1 MRYRTA
7 ALVIGTILATL
18 AMVLTDPASK
28 LIYGLG
34 IGAITINTITT
45 SLWTFGLAAIL
56 YILYK
61 AFHDYPEADFQTLG
75 ALAKQTPEGAGLY
88 SIANAIKTLAY
99 ALVILAAVLV

>member
-7 ALVIGTILATL
+7 ALVIGTVLATL
-18 AMVLTDPASK
+18 AMILTDPASK

-45 SLWTFGLAAIL
+45 SMWSFALAGIL

-61 AFHDYPEADFQTLG
+61 AFHDYPEADFQMLG
-75 ALAKQTPEGAGLY
+75 AQAKQSPEGAGLY
-88 SIANAIKTLAY
+88 AIANAIKTLAY
-99 ALVILAAVLV
+99 AIVILAAVLV